1 MICRYDDF
9 IETIKWNGDVN
20 KAREQLLKEI
30 FDYDDNYEGVL
41 KSLSNVFG
49 SIASKINLRVIFKSG
64 FEYNKK

>member
-1 MICRYDDF
+1 M
-9 IETIKWNGDVN
+9 N

-30 FDYDDNYEGVL
+30 FDYDDNYEGVH
-41 KSLSNVFG
+41 KSLSIVFG